1 MEKKENNMSV
11 ETINVVLCDVLGYS
25 KQCFVLEEIQAL
37 DAAMKNNTKYR
48 ETLSQ
53 YQEIDSLI
61 AIDIKECYDK
71 DHNKNLW
78 NQFYKLFLSSIA
90 TLVVSGNYD
99 GAILKYMQMMEA
111 LSNYFGITSLQNIN
125 KKKIKML
132 AS

>member
-1 MEKKENNMSV
+1 MERNENNMSI

-25 KQCFVLEEIQAL
+25 KQCFVLEEMQAL
-37 DAAMKNNTKYR
+37 NLAMKNNIKYK

-61 AIDIKECYDK
+61 AMDIKECYDK
-71 DHNKNLW
+71 NHNKNLW

-90 TLVVSGNYD
+90 TLVVTGNYD
-99 GAILKYMQMMEA
+99 EAILKYMQMMEA
-111 LSNYFGITSLQNIN
+111 LSNYFGIAGLQDVSKN
-125 KKKIKML
+125 KIKML